1 VVTCKEVSTLM
12 AQDGLAKA
20 SFARRLAVHLHLA
33 MCRQCRAFRRQ
44 LEAISQAAR
53 LRADHTDPGPEFE
66 ARLIRHLRDD
76 GPPRT

>member
-1 VVTCKEVSTLM
+1 MTCKEVSTLM
-12 AQDGLAKA
+12 AQNGLASA
-20 SFARRLAVHLHLA
+20 SLGRRLTVRLHLA

-53 LRADHTDPGPEFE
+53 SRAERQEPGPEFE
-66 ARLIRHLRDD
+66 ARLIQRLRDG